1 MTTADV
7 KVVEVVAGLIF
18 DQDRLLVCQRS
29 LQSSFPLKWEFPGG
43 KVEKGEAHEVALRRE
58 LKEEL
63 GIQAHCLKEVFRHA
77 HLYPGISKVDLTFFQ
92 VMDYSGDV
100 SNRVFQQIKWIS
112 IRQLEHLD
120 FLEAD
125 LPLVQKLVSAPST
138 VIIL

>member
-7 KVVEVVAGLIF
+7 KVVEVVAALIF
-18 DQDRLLVCQRS
+18 DQDRLLVCQRG

-63 GIQAHCLKEVFRHA
+63 GIQARCLKEVFQNA
-77 HLYPGISKVDLTFFQ
+77 HFYPGIARVHLTFFQ

-100 SNRVFQQIKWIS
+100 SNRVFHKIRWIS
-112 IRQLEHLD
+112 IRQLEQLD

-125 LPLVQKLVSAPST
+125 LPLVQKLSST
-138 VIIL
+138 PAKGIIL